1 MKFTRVNLLEAIIFV
16 LESHPNESFEIKK
29 LFNKVKKLIIHL
41 PDENVLKFQFL
52 ITVKTINKSDYSNK
66 IFKIYDYII
75 ANKSY
80 LSDINVNYSNTIN
93 PDFKLNFNNN
103 IIKKILIDIKSN
115 SEIYDKLDRNI
126 IFDTI
131 IKNL

>member
-41 PDENVLKFQFL
+41 PDEDVLKFQFL

>member
-126 IFDTI
+126 IFDTK